1 MTFGDPNDPMLRA
14 LRHLPDAAPDE
25 ARESRVRVRCHAALE
40 RVRRRRDRAA
50 RGSAGLRIVEAA
62 LVGGLCLL
70 YLSAVLHEV
79 ARLVVVG

>member
-25 ARESRVRVRCHAALE
+25 ARESRVRARCHAALE
-40 RVRRRRDRAA
+40 RARRRRDRAA
-50 RGSAGLRIVEAA
+50 GGSAGLRIVEAA

-79 ARLVVVG
+79 ARLVVAG